1 MSGQPAQ
8 GRGRLAL
15 IAAGG
20 TGGHMFPAQ
29 ALAERLLAG
38 GWRVKLSTDDRG
50 ARYAGGFPAEVAR
63 EIVPSAT
70 TARGGVGGKLAAPF
84 RIGAGVTRALSD
96 LRHDRPA
103 IVVGFGGYPTI
114 PAMGA
119 ALTLRIPRMIHEQN
133 GVMGRVNRLFAARV
147 DKVACGTWPT
157 VLPDGVD
164 AVHVGNPVR
173 QAILDRAAA
182 PYAAPDGGPLR
193 LLVIGGSQGARVLSQ
208 TVPAAVAELPRDIRA
223 RLQVSHQA
231 RAEDVAAVAAA
242 YAAAGVVAE
251 VQPFFSDV
259 PERMARCHVIVS
271 RAGASSLAE
280 ITVIGRPAILI
291 PFAAATGDHQ
301 SANARALAES
311 DAAVVL
317 PESVLD
323 ISSLTRDLNAIL
335 TDAARATAMASAALS
350 MGRPDAAARLY
361 DLVTEISS

>member
-1 MSGQPAQ
+1 MPQ
-8 GRGRLAL
+8 GFCGAS
-15 IAAGG
+15 AEGVSDAGG
-20 TGGHMFPAQ
+20 
-29 ALAERLLAG
+29 
-38 GWRVKLSTDDRG
+38 V
-50 ARYAGGFPAEVAR
+50 
-63 EIVPSAT
+63 
-70 TARGGVGGKLAAPF
+70 
-84 RIGAGVTRALSD
+84 
-96 LRHDRPA
+96 
-103 IVVGFGGYPTI
+103 
-114 PAMGA
+114 
-119 ALTLRIPRMIHEQN
+119 
-133 GVMGRVNRLFAARV
+133 
-147 DKVACGTWPT
+147 
-157 VLPDGVD
+157 PDGVD

-335 TDAARATAMASAALS
+335 TDAARASAMASAALS

>member
-1 MSGQPAQ
+1 M
-8 GRGRLAL
+8 
-15 IAAGG
+15 
-20 TGGHMFPAQ
+20 
-29 ALAERLLAG
+29 
-38 GWRVKLSTDDRG
+38 
-50 ARYAGGFPAEVAR
+50 
-63 EIVPSAT
+63 
-70 TARGGVGGKLAAPF
+70 
-84 RIGAGVTRALSD
+84 
-96 LRHDRPA
+96 
-103 IVVGFGGYPTI
+103 
-114 PAMGA
+114 
-119 ALTLRIPRMIHEQN
+119 
-133 GVMGRVNRLFAARV
+133 
-147 DKVACGTWPT
+147 
-157 VLPDGVD
+157 
-164 AVHVGNPVR
+164 
-173 QAILDRAAA
+173 
-182 PYAAPDGGPLR
+182 
-193 LLVIGGSQGARVLSQ
+193 
-208 TVPAAVAELPRDIRA
+208 
-223 RLQVSHQA
+223 
-231 RAEDVAAVAAA
+231 VAAA

-335 TDAARATAMASAALS
+335 TDAARASAMASAALS